1 MIPNFKIIFVKIYIY
16 GSYKQCIGTKKTQ
29 TQTMTQKKKREEE
42 AVRKR
47 ERTRKSNCL
56 FLFLILSFEKG
67 STVQQSDKPTTTY
80 MKMWNYG

>member
-1 MIPNFKIIFVKIYIY
+1 MSKSIFAD
-16 GSYKQCIGTKKTQ
+16 SYKQCIGTKKTQ
-29 TQTMTQKKKREEE
+29 TQTMTKQKKKKEEE
-42 AVRKR
+42 EVRKR
-47 ERTRKSNCL
+47 ERTRKSKSNCL

>member
-29 TQTMTQKKKREEE
+29 TQTMTKKNKREEE

-67 STVQQSDKPTTTY
+67 STV
-80 MKMWNYG
+80 

>member
-1 MIPNFKIIFVKIYIY
+1 M
-16 GSYKQCIGTKKTQ
+16 TKKN
-29 TQTMTQKKKREEE
+29 KREEE

-67 STVQQSDKPTTTY
+67 STVQQSDKPITTY
-80 MKMWNYG
+80 MKMLNYC